1 MKMPSTPKNNLSR
14 RKPQQSRAAAR
25 RSKFLDVAA
34 HLIEELGYEAATM
47 TAIAEIAGA
56 SVGTLY
62 DYFPDKEA
70 VASSLLAQYTE
81 ESDAHWEAT
90 LAATRLRPKADL
102 ATIFVE
108 GMLAFVRERPAY
120 LSLLDAPVAY
130 SRSTAA
136 RQPLRRTFAHA
147 LEIVNPKIKPK
158 HAVLSAKVVVEI
170 IKAFLAVYKRTAT
183 KEKGPIAE
191 EFKKL
196 MRLYLSEVL
205 G

>member
-1 MKMPSTPKNNLSR
+1 MPSTSVDRARR
-14 RKPQQSRAAAR
+14 RKPQQARAAAR
-25 RSKFLDVAA
+25 RTKFLDIAA
-34 HLIEELGYEAATM
+34 QLIEELGYEAVTM
-47 TAIAEIAGA
+47 TAIAEYAGA
-56 SVGTLY
+56 SIGTLY
-62 DYFPDKEA
+62 DYFPDKQA
-70 VASSLLAQYTE
+70 VALSLLAQYTE

-108 GMLAFVRERPAY
+108 GMLVFVRKRPAY

-130 SRSTAA
+130 SRPTAA

-158 HAVLSAKVVVEI
+158 HAILSAKVIVEV
-170 IKAFLAVYKRTAT
+170 IKAFLAVYKRTPA
-183 KEKGPIAE
+183 KEKHLVTE

-196 MRLYLSEVL
+196 MKLYLRDVL